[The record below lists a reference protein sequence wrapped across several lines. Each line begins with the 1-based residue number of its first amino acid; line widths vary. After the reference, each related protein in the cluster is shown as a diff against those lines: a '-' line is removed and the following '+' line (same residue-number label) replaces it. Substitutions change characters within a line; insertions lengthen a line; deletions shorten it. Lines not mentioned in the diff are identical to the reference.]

1 MKLNFDCIVI
11 GAGIAGLTA
20 AIYLKRAGKNVVII
34 EKSMPGGQI
43 LKTNSIK
50 NYPGFIEIDGFSLIR
65 KI

>member
-1 MKLNFDCIVI
+1 MKSNFDCIII

-43 LKTNSIK
+43 LKTNSK
-50 NYPGFIEIDGFSLIR
+50 L
-65 KI
+65 